1 MAANKIPIFFLTP
14 LCRSEGATRKKKKKE
29 RDRELVS
36 PANEGEE
43 KKLEA
48 LGREETF
55 SRHAPSVHPAVC
67 KELEDNILVV
77 NAMNRQRGSG
87 MILSG

>member
-1 MAANKIPIFFLTP
+1 M
-14 LCRSEGATRKKKKKE
+14 
-29 RDRELVS
+29 S

-43 KKLEA
+43 MKLEA

-87 MILSG
+87 MILSGWLARNVFQDMDEIKAILQRFV